1 MLGRGGRA
9 CAPEG
14 MDDPATAAVPTVRPT
29 LHASDGGPALST
41 IEIEPIDVTG
51 WAETPPTGVAVHR
64 RYGVEMETDRP

>member
-14 MDDPATAAVPTVRPT
+14 MDDPAPAAVPTVRLT
-29 LHASDGGPALST
+29 LHASDGGPALS
-41 IEIEPIDVTG
+41 
-51 WAETPPTGVAVHR
+51 TGVAVHR